1 MPAGQL
7 NAVLRQLHAAA
18 FAPGAGGV
26 TDAQLLERYLADRD
40 EVAFEG
46 LLRRHGP
53 MVLGVC
59 RRVLR
64 NDADAEDAF
73 QATFL
78 VLVRKAASV
87 RPRGLV
93 GNWLYGVAYRTSMKA
108 RAMNAKRRAKER
120 AAGQS
125 TRPPSK
131 ADPPGFDLQAVIDQ
145 EVSRLPAKYRTAL
158 VLCDLE
164 GKTRAEAA
172 GQLGCPDGTVATRL
186 VKARSLL
193 ARGLTRRGVTLSAGG
208 VALLLG
214 RGAASAEVPA
224 ALLVSTM
231 KTATSFAA
239 GPAVAAGAIP
249 AGVVALTEGVLQTMS
264 MNKIRLAVVTLLTAG
279 VLAGGTLLLSASPQA
294 PAPQNKLDLGN
305 DGVPQR
311 AIPGRGFLEVGKT
324 YYFMPATMRGE
335 FQGQVIAV
343 RGEHWAHV
351 RVPDGGTYPAGPTW
365 VNLSHIGYISD
376 AAAIRSRLLDRKEEK
391 K

>member
-18 FAPGAGGV
+18 FGPGAGGV
-26 TDAQLLERYLADRD
+26 ADDQLLERYLADRD

-59 RRVLR
+59 RRVLH
-64 NDADAEDAF
+64 NEADAEDAF

-108 RAMNAKRRAKER
+108 RAMNAKRRVKER

-125 TRPPSK
+125 ARPPAK
-131 ADPPGFDLQAVIDQ
+131 ADSPGFDLQAVIDQ
-145 EVSRLPAKYRTAL
+145 EVNRLPEKYRATL

-172 GQLGCPDGTVATRL
+172 GQLGCPEGTVATRL

-193 ARGLTRRGVTLSAGG
+193 ARGLTRRGVTLSCGG

-224 ALLVSTM
+224 ALLASTM
-231 KTATSFAA
+231 KAATSFAA
-239 GPAVAAGAIP
+239 GPAAAAGVIP
-249 AGVVALTEGVLQTMS
+249 AGVAALTEGVLRTMS
-264 MNKIRLAVVTLLTAG
+264 MNKIRLAVVMLLTAG
-279 VLAGGTLLLSASPQA
+279 TLAGGTLLLSASPQQ
-294 PAPQNKLDLGN
+294 PPPQRNLDQ
-305 DGVPQR
+305 DGDGLPQR
-311 AIPGRGFLEVGKT
+311 AVPGKGFLEVGKT
-324 YYFMPATMRGE
+324 YYFMPATLRGE
-335 FQGQVIAV
+335 FQGQVLAV

-351 RVPDGGTYPAGPTW
+351 RVPDSGTYPAGPTW
-365 VNLSHIGYISD
+365 VNLNHIAYVGD
-376 AAAIRSRLLDRKEEK
+376 ATAIRERLDRREQK